1 LSRFYFLL
9 WLKWA
14 IRITLCSLALAAV
27 SSALVTTFI
36 YVNQGMQTLGQD
48 VYVALFEIFQFWLR
62 VLWNVTILIALF
74 RSLKYIFNTCYDGY
88 KLVLHTC
95 VKKSNSEIIESV
107 AYSDLR
113 KVWRKWLMLLIW
125 LVGVEMIL
133 ALVYTTLFTSYGA
146 IFDWFNIYLLYAFVL
161 VAGYL
166 SFILLSVRCKLVKVK
181 KC

>member
-1 LSRFYFLL
+1 M
-9 WLKWA
+9 
-14 IRITLCSLALAAV
+14 RITLCSLALATV
-27 SSALVTTFI
+27 FSALVTAFI
-36 YVNQGMQTLGQD
+36 YINQGMQTLNKD
-48 VYVALFEIFQFWLR
+48 VYLALFEIFKFWLR
-62 VLWNVTILIALF
+62 VLWNITILIALF

-88 KLVLHTC
+88 KLVLYTC
-95 VKKSNSEIIESV
+95 FKKSNSEIIESV
-107 AYSDLR
+107 SYSDLL

-133 ALVYTTLFTSYGA
+133 ALVYTTLFTSYHA

-161 VAGYL
+161 VAGYI

>member
-1 LSRFYFLL
+1 M
-9 WLKWA
+9 
-14 IRITLCSLALAAV
+14 RITLCSLALAAV
-27 SSALVTTFI
+27 FSALVTAFI
-36 YVNQGMQTLGQD
+36 YINQGMQTLNKD
-48 VYVALFEIFQFWLR
+48 VYLALFEIFEFWLR

-88 KLVLHTC
+88 KLVLYTC
-95 VKKSNSEIIESV
+95 LKKSNSAIIESV
-107 AYSDLR
+107 VYSDLL

-133 ALVYTTLFTSYGA
+133 ALVYTTLFTSYNA